1 LAAPYILPLQFDTS
15 NGIDLPCAVFCPI
28 VGSNTHARVVVVVV
42 VVGGGGG
49 GGDGGGG
56 GGGGDDAATTL
67 DKFGAPV
74 VH

>member
-1 LAAPYILPLQFDTS
+1 MPLQFDTS
-15 NGIDLPCAVFCPI
+15 NDIDLPCAVFCPI

-42 VVGGGGG
+42 VVVVGGG
-49 GGDGGGG
+49 GGGG